1 MSILII
7 GSLGLD
13 TIKTPF
19 GEVEE
24 ALGGSAVYIAL
35 AASYFSNSVN
45 LVGVVG
51 SDFPQDYVK
60 LLKEHKIDLDGLQ
73 IMDGG
78 KTFRY
83 ACRYDVNMNDRES
96 LNTELN
102 VFEFFNPIIPESY
115 RNSEFI
121 ILGNIDPEL
130 QLNVLQQIINPKF
143 IICDTMNFWIERK
156 YEALQETIKNIDM
169 LLLNDSEARM
179 LANESNLI
187 LAIKKIQKMGPKKIV
202 VKKGEHGA
210 FLVSDDLMFYVP
222 AYPLEKVT
230 DPTGAGDSFAGGMV
244 GYLSKANVI
253 DEKNIKNAVVY
264 GSVIASFC
272 VEKFSVN
279 GLIGLTL
286 DEIKDRV
293 KKLYNLTH
301 FEVD

>member
-1 MSILII
+1 MSILIV

-19 GEVEE
+19 GEVKE
-24 ALGGSAVYIAL
+24 ALGGSAVYISL
-35 AASYFSNSVN
+35 AASYFSNSIN

-60 LLKEHKIDLDGLQ
+60 LLKEHRIDLNGLQ
-73 IMDGG
+73 IIDGG

-96 LNTELN
+96 LKTELN

-130 QLNVLQQIINPKF
+130 QLNVLQQINNPKF

-169 LLLNDSEARM
+169 LLVNDSEARM

-187 LAIKKIQKMGPKKIV
+187 LAVKKIQKMGPKKIV

-210 FLVSDDLMFYVP
+210 LLVSDDTMFYVP
-222 AYPLEKVT
+222 AYPLEKVI
-230 DPTGAGDSFAGGMV
+230 DPTGAGDSFAGGMI
-244 GYLSKANVI
+244 GYLSKSNII
-253 DEKNIKNAVVY
+253 DETNIKKAVVY

-272 VEKFSVN
+272 VEEFSVN
-279 GLIGLTL
+279 SLVGLSL
-286 DEIKDRV
+286 DIIKYRI
-293 KKLYNLTH
+293 KKLFDLTH

>member
-1 MSILII
+1 MSILIV

-19 GEVEE
+19 GEVKE
-24 ALGGSAVYIAL
+24 ALGGSAVYISL
-35 AASYFSNSVN
+35 AASYFSNSIN

-60 LLKEHKIDLDGLQ
+60 LLKEHRIDLNGLQ
-73 IMDGG
+73 IIDGG

-96 LNTELN
+96 LKTELN

-130 QLNVLQQIINPKF
+130 QLNVLQQINNPKF

-169 LLLNDSEARM
+169 LLVNDSEARM

-187 LAIKKIQKMGPKKIV
+187 LAVKKIQKMGPKKIV

-210 FLVSDDLMFYVP
+210 LLVSDDMMFYVP
-222 AYPLEKVT
+222 AYPLEKVI
-230 DPTGAGDSFAGGMV
+230 DPTGAGDSFAGGMI
-244 GYLSKANVI
+244 GYLSKSNII
-253 DEKNIKNAVVY
+253 DETNIKKAVVY

-272 VEKFSVN
+272 VEEFSVN
-279 GLIGLTL
+279 GLVGLSL
-286 DEIKDRV
+286 DIIKYRI
-293 KKLYNLTH
+293 KKLFDLTH

>member
-1 MSILII
+1 MSILIV

-13 TIKTPF
+13 KIKTPF

-24 ALGGSAVYIAL
+24 ALGGSAVYISL

-60 LLKEHKIDLDGLQ
+60 LLKEHRIDLNGLQ
-73 IMDGG
+73 IIDGG

-96 LNTELN
+96 LYTELN

-130 QLNVLQQIINPKF
+130 QLNVLQQINNPKF

-169 LLLNDSEARM
+169 LLVNDSEARM

-187 LAIKKIQKMGPKKIV
+187 LAVKKIQKMGPKKIV

-210 FLVSDDLMFYVP
+210 LLVSDDMMFYVP

-230 DPTGAGDSFAGGMV
+230 DPTGAGDSFAGGMI
-244 GYLSKANVI
+244 GYLSKSNII
-253 DEKNIKNAVVY
+253 DETNIKKAVVY

-272 VEKFSVN
+272 VEEFSVN
-279 GLIGLTL
+279 GLVGLSL
-286 DEIKDRV
+286 DKIKYRV
-293 KKLYNLTH
+293 KKLYDLTH

>member
-1 MSILII
+1 MSILIV

-24 ALGGSAVYIAL
+24 ALGGSAVYISL

-60 LLKEHKIDLDGLQ
+60 LLKEHRIDLNGLQ
-73 IMDGG
+73 IIDGG

-96 LNTELN
+96 LKTELN

-130 QLNVLQQIINPKF
+130 QLNVLQQINNPKF

-169 LLLNDSEARM
+169 LLVNDSEARM

-187 LAIKKIQKMGPKKIV
+187 LAVKKIQKMGPKKIV

-210 FLVSDDLMFYVP
+210 LLVSDDMMFYVP
-222 AYPLEKVT
+222 AYPLEKVI
-230 DPTGAGDSFAGGMV
+230 DPTGAGDSFAGGMI
-244 GYLSKANVI
+244 GYLSKSNII
-253 DEKNIKNAVVY
+253 DETNIKKAVVY

-272 VEKFSVN
+272 VEEFSVN
-279 GLIGLTL
+279 SLVGLSL
-286 DEIKDRV
+286 DIIKYRI
-293 KKLYNLTH
+293 KKLFDLTH

>member
-1 MSILII
+1 MSILIV

-19 GEVEE
+19 GEVKE
-24 ALGGSAVYIAL
+24 ALGGSAVYISL
-35 AASYFSNSVN
+35 AASYFSNSIN

-60 LLKEHKIDLDGLQ
+60 LLKEHRIDLNGLQ
-73 IMDGG
+73 IIDGG

-96 LNTELN
+96 LKTELN

-115 RNSEFI
+115 RNSEFV

-130 QLNVLQQIINPKF
+130 QLNVLQQINNPKF

-169 LLLNDSEARM
+169 LLVNDSEARM

-187 LAIKKIQKMGPKKIV
+187 LAVKKIQKMGPKKIV

-210 FLVSDDLMFYVP
+210 LLVSDDTMFYVP
-222 AYPLEKVT
+222 AYPLEKVI
-230 DPTGAGDSFAGGMV
+230 DPTGAGDSFAGGMI
-244 GYLSKANVI
+244 GYLSKSNII
-253 DEKNIKNAVVY
+253 DETNIKKAVVY

-272 VEKFSVN
+272 VEEFSVN
-279 GLIGLTL
+279 SLVGLSL
-286 DEIKDRV
+286 DIIKYRI
-293 KKLYNLTH
+293 KKLFDLTH